1 MKEGRDSRRGRK
13 STGLQ
18 MDAPQN
24 QYPYNLLAANSFK
37 QPIFQ
42 GTPKMLGSTP
52 NSIAFGSAPRREVD
66 SQPISPR
73 ASKQA
78 VRQIHTVW
86 VFCQW
91 QMRPQAAGRSSGRV
105 VTQTTGIRVV
115 GGLNPGLQTFAPPPA
130 AAALKVSRPGF
141 EPTPA
146 RLVPA
151 ALPLDRWPCYQ
162 HLASPL
168 LVAY

>member
-1 MKEGRDSRRGRK
+1 MLHMGYLIILDGQSIKK
-13 STGLQ
+13 I
-18 MDAPQN
+18 
-24 QYPYNLLAANSFK
+24 SFR
-37 QPIFQ
+37 
-42 GTPKMLGSTP
+42 

-78 VRQIHTVW
+78 VTDTHSLGFLSVAD
-86 VFCQW
+86 
-91 QMRPQAAGRSSGRV
+91 AATSSREARCRNTSSGRV
-105 VTQTTGIRVV
+105 VRQPTGIRVAA
-115 GGLNPGLQTFAPPPA
+115 GSNPSLPTFAPPPA
-130 AAALKVSRPGF
+130 AAARKVGRSGF

-146 RLVPA
+146 HLVSA

-162 HLASPL
+162 RLASPL